1 MNPFDALVA
10 DFAQKTGLEFGGPGT
25 DSLDLEADGVAVC
38 AQYRAERDDCVV
50 FSLPLEDTEPDAPML
65 RRALELAANG
75 GGTDGFFLG
84 LKEGMFMLSAVLP
97 LGGLSAEEFGRRL
110 IALGAASKKVAEALS
125 RASEEVE
132 GAAGGGARPD
142 PGGDGFMR
150 V

>member
-1 MNPFDALVA
+1 MNPFDALLA

-25 DSLDLEADGVAVC
+25 DSLDVEADGVPVS
-38 AQYRAERDDCVV
+38 AQYRAGRDDCVI
-50 FSLPLEDTEPDAPML
+50 FSLPLEDTEPDGPML
-65 RRALELAANG
+65 RRALELAADG

-125 RASEEVE
+125 RASEEVA
-132 GAAGGGARPD
+132 GAADGGARPD